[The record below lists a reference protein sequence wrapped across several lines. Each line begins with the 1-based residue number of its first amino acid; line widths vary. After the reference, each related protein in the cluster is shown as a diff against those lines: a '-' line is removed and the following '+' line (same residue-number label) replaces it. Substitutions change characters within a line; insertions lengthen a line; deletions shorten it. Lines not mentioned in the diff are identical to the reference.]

1 MFKRKYADDQPIK
14 WRSRLCLRGFKQKIT
29 EDYFETFSPV
39 LRKES
44 LRLFFAPMCWFDFQC
59 DQTDVDS
66 AFPYADLEEV
76 IHIKPPV
83 GVRVPPG
90 CVLRLKKA
98 LYGLKQAPRAWYQLV
113 TSVLLDFGF
122 TKCVSDP
129 CIFFLRRGNDM
140 VMVGVY
146 VDDILIAGNNRSL
159 INEVKGYIEYHF
171 KIKDMGPVKTM

>member
-1 MFKRKYADDQPIK
+1 MHLIKEARNAIDAVEWRESMQYELDVLEERGVWTTVPDEGQYFHDSKWVFKRKYADDQPIK
-14 WRSRLCLRGFKQKIT
+14 WRSRLCLRGFKQKII

-44 LRLFFAPMCWFDFQC
+44 LRLFFALMCWFDFKC

-98 LYGLKQAPRAWYQLV
+98 LNGLKQAPRAWYQLV
-113 TSVLLDFGF
+113 TSVLPPYIIDY
-122 TKCVSDP
+122 
-129 CIFFLRRGNDM
+129 IRGTA
-140 VMVGVY
+140 
-146 VDDILIAGNNRSL
+146 I
-159 INEVKGYIEYHF
+159 
-171 KIKDMGPVKTM
+171 

>member
-1 MFKRKYADDQPIK
+1 M
-14 WRSRLCLRGFKQKIT
+14 
-29 EDYFETFSPV
+29 
-39 LRKES
+39 
-44 LRLFFAPMCWFDFQC
+44 
-59 DQTDVDS
+59 
-66 AFPYADLEEV
+66 
-76 IHIKPPV
+76 

-98 LYGLKQAPRAWYQLV
+98 LHGLKQAPRAWYLLV
-113 TSVLLDFGF
+113 TSVLIDFGF

-129 CIFFLRRGNDM
+129 CILILKRGKDM

-171 KIKDMGPVKTM
+171 KIKDLGPVKTMLGINISHNVLDGLLTIDQSTMIKKIVEEIQPYNDALISSPLG

>member
-1 MFKRKYADDQPIK
+1 M
-14 WRSRLCLRGFKQKIT
+14 
-29 EDYFETFSPV
+29 
-39 LRKES
+39 
-44 LRLFFAPMCWFDFQC
+44 
-59 DQTDVDS
+59 
-66 AFPYADLEEV
+66 
-76 IHIKPPV
+76 

-98 LYGLKQAPRAWYQLV
+98 LYGLKQAPRAWYLLV
-113 TSVLLDFGF
+113 TSVLIDFGF

-129 CIFFLRRGNDM
+129 CMYILKRGKDM

-171 KIKDMGPVKTM
+171 KIKNLGPVKNHVRHQHQSQRS